1 MATTIDDDSDDYK
14 DSGDNHQSVVVLDAE
29 LCGADVSSKEVGLV
43 PRPVLNMITM
53 MTLMMIMMTI
63 LRLMMTKKIMRNTLL
78 SHSPA
83 YWL

>member
-1 MATTIDDDSDDYK
+1 MIED
-14 DSGDNHQSVVVLDAE
+14 DNHQSVVVLDAE
-29 LCGADVSSKEVGLV
+29 LCGTDVGSKEVGLV
-43 PRPVLNMITM
+43 PSPVLNMMTM

-63 LRLMMTKKIMRNTLL
+63 LKLTMSKKIMRSTLL